1 MPSDDIMSGEE
12 IRACLE
18 RAEAASAAP
27 LSNAEYR
34 DKYGEAWRLVE
45 TDVPRLA
52 RTALALES
60 QLAHALKLEQRAI
73 DAREELISEL
83 RERLAKKGIEEQAAY
98 KAIRGERDAL
108 AARCERLARLGRASV
123 ALSSAWYALSPDE
136 LDPYQ
141 REEEEA
147 RADCESHGDLEER

>member
-1 MPSDDIMSGEE
+1 MPSDDIMTEAE

-52 RTALALES
+52 RTALVL
-60 QLAHALKLEQRAI
+60 
-73 DAREELISEL
+73 SE
-83 RERLAKKGIEEQAAY
+83 
-98 KAIRGERDAL
+98 
-108 AARCERLARLGRASV
+108 RCERLTELGRAAGALGDAMTNDEWV
-123 ALSSAWYALSPDE
+123 AAWTRH
-136 LDPYQ
+136 
-141 REEEEA
+141 REA
-147 RADCESHGDLEER
+147 MHACESHGDLEER